1 MSTKIPNYSPPTQL
15 LNYTGN
21 AASNVM
27 DFTGNTVSGV
37 ADLAGN
43 TVTGVADLAGNTV
56 SGVADLAGNTVSG
69 VTNLA
74 GNTLTGVADLAGNTV
89 SGVAGLAGNTV
100 SGVANTATD
109 ILSAPLSMVDIS
121 LPQYLK
127 SISGG
132 EPSSHRFDNTILLMC
147 AAIFAGYTA
156 TALPKK
162 FLKLFQNPIVQ
173 FIVFYIIGI
182 TSYGGSMPPGGKGFG
197 PFKVF
202 WAGPYVFLD
211 AILVVCL
218 MQLLIFITRMIYGKD
233 EKKNKQ
239 KLDTSAETETGMD
252 LKIQDDDDI
261 PNTTNEYPQTTDDI
275 SLDSEF

>member
-1 MSTKIPNYSPPTQL
+1 MSTKFPNYSPPTEL

-21 AASNVM
+21 AASDV
-27 DFTGNTVSGV
+27 V
-37 ADLAGN
+37 
-43 TVTGVADLAGNTV
+43 
-56 SGVADLAGNTVSG
+56 
-69 VTNLA
+69 
-74 GNTLTGVADLAGNTV
+74 DLAGNTV

-100 SGVANTATD
+100 SGVAGLAGNTVTGVADLAGNTVTGVVDLAGNTVSGVANLAGNTVSGVADLAGNTVTGVANTATD
-109 ILSAPLSMVDIS
+109 ILSAPLNLLDIS
-121 LPQYLK
+121 LPDYLK

-156 TALPKK
+156 TSLPKN

-182 TSYGGSMPPGGKGFG
+182 TSYGGAMPPGGKGFG

-218 MQLLIFITRMIYGKD
+218 MQLLMYITRMIYGKD
-233 EKKNKQ
+233 KKRQ
-239 KLDTSAETETGMD
+239 QQDTYAEADTGMD
-252 LKIQDDDDI
+252 LKVHDDDHPHTSD
-261 PNTTNEYPQTTDDI
+261 EYPQTTDDI